1 MSDMGTEPTGQ
12 PSKKPS
18 PPANFD
24 KTGGDK
30 ILAAKPSELI
40 LIALEDIKKVE
51 RSKIYKI
58 DMSTW
63 HTIRHEYE
71 TGEDNEEPRKE
82 PRKVCYV
89 CEGGAVMAM
98 TLKMNFDEEL
108 GPDDIHNGEE
118 VKKIRS
124 RIEALDNARCG
135 NMRAYLKPFGIPKE
149 HPIWVDM
156 EDKYDEKTSQWT
168 YSWWTQQKL
177 PHYSDD
183 PKTFKKVQRQFVK
196 RLQQFDL

>member
-1 MSDMGTEPTGQ
+1 MTFSEPSSE

-40 LIALEDIKKVE
+40 LIALEDIRKVE
-51 RSKIYKI
+51 RSKIYKM
-58 DMSTW
+58 DMGTW
-63 HTIRHEYE
+63 HTFRHEYDDTDE
-71 TGEDNEEPRKE
+71 GNKE
-82 PRKVCYV
+82 PKKICYV

-135 NMRAYLKPFGIPKE
+135 NMRAYLKPFGIPKD
-149 HPIWVDM
+149 HPIWKDM
-156 EDKYDEKTSQWT
+156 EDTLDEATSKWT
-168 YSWWTQQKL
+168 HSWWTNQQL
-177 PHYSDD
+177 PTYALD
-183 PKTFKKVQRQFVK
+183 PKEFKRVQRKFAA
-196 RLQQFDL
+196 RLQQFGL